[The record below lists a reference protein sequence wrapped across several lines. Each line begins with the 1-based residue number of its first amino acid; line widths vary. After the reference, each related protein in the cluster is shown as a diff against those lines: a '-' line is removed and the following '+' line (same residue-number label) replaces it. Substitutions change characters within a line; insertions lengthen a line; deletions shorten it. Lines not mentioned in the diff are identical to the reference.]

1 MRRSLTVAATA
12 ALLLGVAGTALA
24 NDTLP
29 GADTALVEVVVPNQ
43 ADVDK
48 VVATY
53 DAAEYKRV
61 EDDGS
66 IMLNVEADASELASL
81 RAAGY
86 KIGRTIEDA
95 KHRSQV
101 NAEREATAAREALA
115 ADLAKNGVPRGGIK
129 LEGKSVVPTPGEV
142 VIQRANK
149 FTNYNGTFIYVE
161 AHSKATV
168 RITPGGN
175 QFTNPTMAMS
185 VAGPDGVYGTA
196 TNMAR
201 FIDADPTPD
210 EYLYHRLL
218 VRLPAAQAAL
228 PASQTDGARGR
239 GLWRHRHLQGHRVA
253 RHDAAAE
260 RRRLPEGLLQP
271 LPGPDREPRQAR
283 RADRRVREPDDQG
296 RPAAPHER
304 LPAQVAGDHVRR
316 ECPRRCSG
324 SAARSPGDQRHG

>member
-1 MRRSLTVAATA
+1 M
-12 ALLLGVAGTALA
+12 
-24 NDTLP
+24 
-29 GADTALVEVVVPNQ
+29 PNQ
-43 ADVDK
+43 AAVDK
-48 VVATY
+48 VVAKLRRRGVQARRGRRL
-53 DAAEYKRV
+53 DHAQHRRRRV
-61 EDDGS
+61 
-66 IMLNVEADASELASL
+66 
-81 RAAGY
+81 RARRSCAPAGY

-129 LEGKSVVPTPGEV
+129 LEGKSVVPTPGEI

-168 RITPGGN
+168 RTTPGGN
-175 QFTNPTMAMS
+175 TFTNPTMAMS
-185 VAGPDGVYGTA
+185 VAGRRRRLRHGHQHGPVH
-196 TNMAR
+196 R
-201 FIDADPTPD
+201 HRSDAGRVPVP
-210 EYLYHRLL
+210 
-218 VRLPAAQAAL
+218 PAARAPSGRAGRSPGLAA
-228 PASQTDGARGR
+228 DGARGR
-239 GLWRHRHLQGHRVA
+239 GLWRHRHLQGHGVA

-271 LPGPDREPRQAR
+271 LPGPDREPRQAG

-304 LPAQVAGDHVRR
+304 LPAQGAGDHVRR
-316 ECPRRCSG
+316 ERHRRGSG
-324 SAARSPGDQRHG
+324 SAARPPGDQRHG